1 MKILALETSAKAVSA
16 AVSETDAF
24 WPPAIRIPV

>member
-16 AVSETDAF
+16 AVSENG
-24 WPPAIRIPV
+24 RILALSLIHI